1 MYTSLQFHTQQF
13 LSAKMYFCSTKHFP
27 LIDLLSPYFNVFPK
41 VYIIEIIYVYIS
53 DQHISFSIMH
63 LVFLHFFSRLDSSF
77 LFHSEW
83 LFIAWMYNSFSS
95 IHQLK
100 DVLVF
105 EVLAIINKTAI
116 NIHCRLLLEYKFL
129 AYLGNIK
136 EHDFYIL
143 W

>member
-1 MYTSLQFHTQQF
+1 
-13 LSAKMYFCSTKHFP
+13 
-27 LIDLLSPYFNVFPK
+27 
-41 VYIIEIIYVYIS
+41 
-53 DQHISFSIMH
+53 MH
-63 LVFLHFFSRLDSSF
+63 LGFLHFFSRLDSSL

-83 LFIAWMYNSFSS
+83 LSIAWMYNSFLS

-116 NIHCRLLLEYKFL
+116 NIHCRLLLEHKFL

-136 EHDFYIL
+136 EHDLYIL